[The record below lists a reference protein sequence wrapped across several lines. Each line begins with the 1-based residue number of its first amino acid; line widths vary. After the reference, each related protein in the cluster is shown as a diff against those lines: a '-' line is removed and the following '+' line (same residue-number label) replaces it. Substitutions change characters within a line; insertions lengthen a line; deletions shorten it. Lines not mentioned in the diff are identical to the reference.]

1 MKEILKSTNLISI
14 ANQAIKDLPKLAVLS
29 EDLYQYTDNFWQP
42 MLDLE
47 IGQHIYTLFSTHY
60 SKGWTPQKARN
71 VIEAVKFH
79 PDIIKVEEFDNYP
92 GKNLMNLQNG
102 VLDLDNLKSPLLPHD
117 SKYLFTSVIPVDY
130 DPTNTDCPNFLNF
143 LKDTFR
149 NPNGSIDDGM
159 CNTVITLGGYLIY
172 PKVRVKKL
180 FVFYG
185 NGSNGKSILMDHI
198 FSLFFNQRNVTDL
211 SLNIL
216 ANEDNTARGDLII
229 SRINM
234 CGEQKGGS
242 IASDEI
248 KKIVSGETISVK
260 RHYKNSRK
268 RFKPHTK
275 VLVSGN
281 DRIYLQ
287 DSTYGADRRL
297 FPIDFLNKFVPKQE
311 YLVAEKEYAKLELTP
326 EQKRVFLGREELEM
340 AEEFKTEAPAI
351 LNLFLRGLQ
360 ELKENNWKFK
370 RHASILAAEE
380 AYKEVSDPTMMWL
393 SSAFEESNNPV
404 DVDFITLQAM
414 FDTYIIWFGITF
426 TQNKKRSPLSK
437 HLLSKKI
444 RDHFRIDSLRQNNQV
459 GFNLRAK

>member
-14 ANQAIKDLPKLAVLS
+14 ANQAISNLPKLAVLS

-102 VLDLDNLKSPLLPHD
+102 VLNLDDLKAPLLNHD
-117 SKYLFTSVIPVDY
+117 QKYLFTSVIPVDY
-130 DPTNTDCPNFLNF
+130 DPLNTECPNFLNF
-143 LKDTFR
+143 LKDVFR
-149 NPNGSIDDGM
+149 NPNGSVDTDM
-159 CNTVITLGGYLIY
+159 CNTIITLGGYLLY
-172 PKVRVKKL
+172 PKVRAKKL

-185 NGSNGKSILMDHI
+185 NGANGKSILMDHV

-216 ANEDNTARGDLII
+216 ADENNPARGDLVV
-229 SRINM
+229 SKVNM
-234 CGEQKGGS
+234 CGEQKGGKV
-242 IASDEI
+242 ASDEI
-248 KKIVSGETISVK
+248 KKIVSGETISA
-260 RHYKNSRK
+260 RRFYKNSRV
-268 RFKPHTK
+268 RFRPHAK
-275 VLVSGN
+275 ILVSGN

-287 DSTYGADRRL
+287 DSSYGADRRL
-297 FPIDFLNKFVPKQE
+297 FPIDFPNKFVPKQE
-311 YLVAEKEYAKLELTP
+311 YLTLEREYAKLELTP
-326 EQKRVFLGREELEM
+326 EQKRVFQSRDERVM
-340 AEEFKTEAPAI
+340 AEEFKAEAPAI

-370 RHASILAAEE
+370 KHASILAAEE
-380 AYKEVSDPTMMWL
+380 AYKEVSDPTVTWL
-393 SSAFEESNNPV
+393 SNAFEESNNPV

-414 FDTYIIWFGITF
+414 FDIYILWFGITF

-444 RDHFRIDSLRQNNQV
+444 RDHFRIDSLRHDNQV
-459 GFNLRAK
+459 GFNIRAK